1 MSHFSITIDKACSNN
16 DIRYRLI
23 LGLAKEIMTNKEY
36 RESGFTLIELMA
48 VVLILGIMSAIA
60 IPILRD
66 NIKTAVQATL
76 ISDVREAAYQME
88 KDAITSANGAYPQII
103 SANYHHSENN
113 NIVLVEDDYS
123 DLYSIC
129 IIGKNEQYVDLY
141 AYYSSDE
148 RIVRIS
154 EFPRTNCGTGES
166 YKEGA
171 LGTEPQLPAEE
182 NPTPSEPPV
191 VENSEPT
198 QPPTGENT
206 QPPVDGGTETPQPP
220 TDESTE
226 TPQPP
231 VVEKPVVNPPVKQPP
246 APIGYS
252 DPKRKKY
259 NICHNGNTLNL
270 PLPGIV
276 NGHAGHSYDIIPPIP
291 QAYPTGLNWTT
302 TGAATWYNNC
312 KPV

>member
-1 MSHFSITIDKACSNN
+1 MIHAIG
-16 DIRYRLI
+16 LI
-23 LGLAKEIMTNKEY
+23 LDLVKEIMKNKEY

-48 VVLILGIMSAIA
+48 VVLILGIMSAIVM
-60 IPILRD
+60 PVLRN

-88 KDAITSANGAYPQII
+88 KDAIKSTNGGYPQII
-103 SANYHHSENN
+103 SENYHHSENN

-129 IIGKNEQYVDLY
+129 IIGKNEKYTDLY

-154 EFPRTNCGTGES
+154 ELPRTNCGTGES
-166 YKEGA
+166 YEEGT
-171 LGTEPQLPAEE
+171 LGTEPKLPAEE
-182 NPTPSEPPV
+182 DPTPSEPP
-191 VENSEPT
+191 
-198 QPPTGENT
+198 TGENT
-206 QPPVDGGTETPQPP
+206 ETPQTPTDENTQTPQPP
-220 TDESTE
+220 AA
-226 TPQPP
+226 
-231 VVEKPVVNPPVKQPP
+231 EKPAVNPPAKQPP

-252 DPKRKKY
+252 DAKRKKY
-259 NICHNGNTLNL
+259 NICHNGSTLNL

-276 NGHAGHSYDIIPPIP
+276 NGHAGHTYDIIPPIP

-302 TGAATWYNNC
+302 AGAATWYNNC
-312 KPV
+312 KSV